1 MLFYNRLYIAIR
13 GGGDKLAIKYFKF
26 AIIIVLV
33 FAGCTFTKQ
42 FLDRDGESGGHTT
55 IPVNPKELLEMAY
68 YCDAAYKKDSKNQ
81 TFVKN
86 NQFSYYVKQDSGV
99 TILIFRGTDN
109 KENVLTD
116 IDFRPFKDGA
126 LTRHHKVDLYLHR
139 GFRDAA
145 MFLYKDIKKNYKL
158 ERTVYLTGHS
168 LGGAIAQIIGL
179 WLDMEG
185 RNVQIYTFGSPKV
198 TTTFFGTK
206 PPHYRVVVDNDP
218 IPFLPIYPYVHSG
231 IRIDVET
238 LRWWEYDE
246 YGKFTEIDGRDHSIK
261 YYLKELTKT
270 IRAID
275 G

>member
-1 MLFYNRLYIAIR
+1 MFTLRNLSIVIGIALLFVA
-13 GGGDKLAIKYFKF
+13 
-26 AIIIVLV
+26 
-33 FAGCTFTKQ
+33 CTFTKQ
-42 FLDRDGESGGHTT
+42 FLNRDGESGDHTT
-55 IPVNPKELLEMAY
+55 IPVNPVELLEMAN
-68 YCDAAYKKDSKNQ
+68 YCKVAYEKATPENKLYEIAGANENNKDE
-81 TFVKN
+81 
-86 NQFSYYVKQDSGV
+86 FSYHVKQDSGV
-99 TILIFRGTDN
+99 TILIFRGTNNRD
-109 KENVLTD
+109 NVLTD
-116 IDFRPFKDGA
+116 LDFRPFKDGA
-126 LTRHHKVDLYLHR
+126 LTRHHKIDLYLHR

-145 MFLYKDIKKNYKL
+145 MFLYKDIKKKYKL

-270 IRAID
+270 VRAID

>member
-1 MLFYNRLYIAIR
+1 MFTLRNLSIVIGIA
-13 GGGDKLAIKYFKF
+13 LL
-26 AIIIVLV
+26 LV
-33 FAGCTFTKQ
+33 ACTFTKQ
-42 FLDRDGESGGHTT
+42 FLNRDGESGDHTT
-55 IPVNPKELLEMAY
+55 LPVSPIELLEMAN
-68 YCDAAYKKDSKNQ
+68 YCKVAYEKDSKNQ
-81 TFVKN
+81 IFVKN
-86 NQFSYYVKQDSGV
+86 NQFSYYVKHDRGV
-99 TILIFRGTDN
+99 NILIFRGTDN

-116 IDFRPFKDGA
+116 LDFRPFKDSA
-126 LTRHHKVDLYLHR
+126 LTRHHEIDLYLHR

-145 MFLYKDIKKNYKL
+145 MILYKDIKKKYKL
-158 ERTVYLTGHS
+158 EKTVYLAGHS

-185 RNVQIYTFGSPKV
+185 RDVQIYTFGSPKV
-198 TTTFFGTK
+198 TTTFFGNR
-206 PPHYRVVVDNDP
+206 PRHYRVVVDNDP

-231 IRIDVET
+231 IRIDVES